1 MKENIPFGQKNS
13 GKQHSDMSVQILGE
27 IKIFLE
33 KKMLKENLMKRNS
46 AYKIVML
53 SCTKAKFCR
62 HY

>member
-1 MKENIPFGQKNS
+1 
-13 GKQHSDMSVQILGE
+13 
-27 IKIFLE
+27 
-33 KKMLKENLMKRNS
+33 MLKENLMKRNS